1 MNVFYLLFGF
11 NLFVLVSFL
20 GEAKINGAATSESD
34 DKVYI
39 VYMGKTRSLDGSLRN
54 DHVQLMDELRI
65 RKKSVLHKYN
75 KSFLGF
81 TARLSDEEAESIAQR
96 DGVVSVFPDKKS
108 QLHTTRS
115 WDFLMT
121 QTPPFIINGSTIPHS
136 VSNWSKGADT
146 IIGIIDTGI
155 WPEHPN
161 FNDKC
166 MDPIPSRWNGTC
178 MPGQNSTN
186 PLKCNRKVIGARYYD
201 DPEEPGSITTARDHE
216 GHGTH
221 TSSTAAGKLVWGAS
235 YKGLAKGIARGGSPT
250 SRIATYCVC
259 GPDVGCPS
267 SGVLKAFDDAI
278 ADGVDVLSVSI
289 GSLREIHNNF
299 FINAIAIGAFHAV
312 EKGITVVCS
321 AGNRGPSPRTAS
333 NVAPWILTVGATTI
347 DRKFETVI
355 LLGRNKIIKG
365 AGINFSVLNKSAVYP
380 LVDGRSAGSNLYN
393 ASNCIPGSLDG
404 AKVKGKIVV
413 CEYNDKTG
421 LDDKIDGL
429 MKQGAVGII
438 MINEFLNLLPFD
450 YETTPFASIGEEDGV
465 QVRSYISSTRNP
477 LATIHPTTVVLNQ
490 KPAPIVADFS
500 SRGPTPGIKDL
511 LKPDVAA
518 PGVGIIAARPPV
530 IEEYTSAETIEPP
543 PLFDILSGTSL
554 ACPHVSGLAA
564 TVKSQHPTWSP
575 SAIRS
580 AIMTTAIPT
589 DNLYARIKTS
599 TGSRATPYDIG
610 AGEINLLGPLYPGL
624 IYETKNADYVQFLC
638 NMGYN
643 ASVIKSISSTVP
655 SNFDCPSNSSP
666 DLISDMNYPSIA
678 ISDLEENKSR
688 TVTRTVT
695 NVGEVYST
703 YTATVEAPAGMH
715 VQVVPNILRFSK
727 TVTKLSFVV
736 KFTLTTT
743 SKEPLFGSVILSSGY
758 YKVQSPFAVSN
769 E

>member
-1 MNVFYLLFGF
+1 MNVSYLF
-11 NLFVLVSFL
+11 NLFLLVSFL
-20 GEAKINGAATSESD
+20 GEAKINAAVGSESD

-39 VYMGKTRSLDGSLRN
+39 VYMGKTRSIDGALRN
-54 DHVQLMDELRI
+54 DHVQLLDELRI
-65 RKKSVLHKYN
+65 RKKSVLHKYD

-121 QTPPFIINGSTIPHS
+121 QTPFFIINGSTIPPS
-136 VSNWSKGADT
+136 ISNWSKGADT
-146 IIGIIDTGI
+146 IIGVIDTGI
-155 WPEHPN
+155 WPEHPS

-166 MDPIPSRWNGTC
+166 MGPIPSRWNGTC
-178 MPGQNSTN
+178 MTGENSTY
-186 PLKCNRKVIGARYYD
+186 PFKCNRKVIGTRYYD
-201 DPEEPGSITTARDHE
+201 DPEEPGSITTARDE
-216 GHGTH
+216 IDHGTH
-221 TSSTAAGKLVWGAS
+221 VASTAAGKKVWGAS
-235 YKGLAKGIARGGSPT
+235 YKGLATGIARGGSPS

-278 ADGVDVLSVSI
+278 ADGVDVLSVSL
-289 GSLREIHNNF
+289 GAVYDDLF
-299 FINAIAIGAFHAV
+299 DDPVAIGAFHAV

-321 AGNRGPSPRTAS
+321 AGNNGPSPRTLK
-333 NVAPWILTVGATTI
+333 NFVPWILTVGATTI
-347 DRKFETVI
+347 DRKYETVI
-355 LLGRNKIIKG
+355 LLGRNKKIK
-365 AGINFSVLNKSAVYP
+365 ADGITFSGLNKSAIYP
-380 LVDGRSAGSNLYN
+380 LVDGRSAGSDLHN

-404 AKVKGKIVV
+404 DKVKGKIVL
-413 CEYNDKTG
+413 CEYNNDTTRLNK
-421 LDDKIDGL
+421 KIDAL
-429 MKQGAVGII
+429 MKQHAVGII
-438 MINEFLNLLPFD
+438 MIDDTLKGLLYD
-450 YETTPFASIGEEDGV
+450 YGTTPFAVVGEADGV
-465 QVRSYISSTRNP
+465 QVRSYINSTRNP
-477 LATIHPTTVVLNQ
+477 LATILPTATVLNQ
-490 KPAPIVADFS
+490 KPAPVVADFS
-500 SRGPTPGIKDL
+500 GRGPIPGIKDL

-518 PGVGIIAARPPV
+518 PGVGILAARPPLIV
-530 IEEYTSAETIEPP
+530 ASAETIEPL
-543 PLFDILSGTSL
+543 LFEPKSGTSM

-580 AIMTTAIPT
+580 AIMTTAIRT
-589 DNLYARIKTS
+589 NNLHARITTS
-599 TGSRATPYDIG
+599 TGSRATPYAIG
-610 AGEINLLGPLYPGL
+610 AGEISLSGPIFPGL

-643 ASVIKSISSTVP
+643 SSVIKSISSTVP

-715 VQVVPNILRFSK
+715 SI
-727 TVTKLSFVV
+727 
-736 KFTLTTT
+736 
-743 SKEPLFGSVILSSGY
+743 
-758 YKVQSPFAVSN
+758 
-769 E
+769 